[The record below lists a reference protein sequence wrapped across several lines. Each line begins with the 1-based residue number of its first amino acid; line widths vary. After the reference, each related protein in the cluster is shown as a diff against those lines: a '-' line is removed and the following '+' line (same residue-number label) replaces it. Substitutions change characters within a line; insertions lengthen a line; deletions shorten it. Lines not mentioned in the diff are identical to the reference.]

1 MRKHILTYV
10 AIYKLTHL
18 KLKLMETMKNAIVEN
33 VNEVYEAPKCEV
45 IVMQS
50 EGMICS
56 SGGEQSTYDDF
67 IEYDYSNS
75 GLW

>member
-56 SGGEQSTYDDF
+56 SGGEQSSYNDF
-67 IEYDYSNS
+67 IEDDYSNS

>member
-1 MRKHILTYV
+1 
-10 AIYKLTHL
+10 
-18 KLKLMETMKNAIVEN
+18 METMKNAIVEN

-56 SGGEQSTYDDF
+56 SGGEQSSYNDF
-67 IEYDYSNS
+67 IEDDYSNS